1 MKNFILRLLLLFLI
15 VTFSCTKENKN
26 VITNSSI
33 SAAHPLA
40 SQAGKKMY
48 EQNGNAFDAAVA
60 AGFTLAVVEPS
71 MSGIGGRLQAIY
83 RNSSGKIGGVDAST
97 QVPMN
102 YKKMNK
108 KYSYG
113 YKTIGIPGLVAG
125 ILKLNESY
133 GSLSLKKVMAPAIE
147 FAEKGFKILPLESER
162 QKSVKKYLLEF
173 EGSKFHFL
181 NSNGNSF
188 KSGDLVIQMDLAKT
202 FKKIANEGK
211 KGFYE
216 GEVARKI
223 VSDIQSNGG
232 ILTIEDLKNYNALDS
247 KVVKGFFNGNDI
259 FSLNLPSFGAIT
271 IQILQIIDNLNLSN
285 SENEWALQ
293 FDKVTSLAYKYRD
306 FQDDLDSLSK
316 ILSYDEAK
324 IWAKKIENN
333 QIDIVKNTDVKT
345 PYSWI
350 ADGHTTHLTTA
361 DKMGNVVSLTQTIGP
376 TMGSKVATK
385 GLGFLY
391 AVSLGGYLGEYKPGD
406 RSNSHISPTLFMKNG
421 KVQLALGAA
430 GGSRIPTAITQVAHR
445 YLSQKKDLNTSLM
458 LPRIYPYEDS
468 LWIEDHDEVKSLNA
482 DLDQNEYPV
491 KLVDEK
497 ARFGRVHAISYDSI
511 SNSWFGSADPDWEG
525 TVEYHT
531 DK

>member
-1 MKNFILRLLLLFLI
+1 
-15 VTFSCTKENKN
+15 
-26 VITNSSI
+26 
-33 SAAHPLA
+33 
-40 SQAGKKMY
+40 
-48 EQNGNAFDAAVA
+48 
-60 AGFTLAVVEPS
+60 
-71 MSGIGGRLQAIY
+71 
-83 RNSSGKIGGVDAST
+83 
-97 QVPMN
+97 MN

-113 YKTIGIPGLVAG
+113 YETIGIPGVVAG
-125 ILKLNESY
+125 LLKLHESY

-147 FAEKGFKILPLESER
+147 FAEKGFKILPLESDR

-181 NSNGNSF
+181 NSDGNSF

-202 FKKIANEGK
+202 LKKIANEGK